1 MKLNFIMLKKCLF
14 VLPFTLAGLVSNAQT
29 ILENKTVNAVPATHL
44 DFDGI
49 NDYVNCGNL
58 APLKISG
65 NNITLEAKVKFK
77 SFAPYVADGNIINK
91 ERNNPDQGYMLRAG
105 STGIVNFNLGNGSWN
120 ELNSPANVVTTGV
133 WYHIAATYD
142 GTTMIIYVDGVQV
155 AATTVVNI
163 NFSSPNQNLT
173 LGAWSYIGRHLNAA
187 VDEVRVWNIART
199 AAQIQ
204 HYMNCELPNPSSQT
218 GLVAY
223 YKFNSGTDGADN
235 GALNYA
241 IDDSPTG
248 HIGFLNNFALNGTA
262 SNWLSGSAVVT
273 GSTCTTL
280 SSDAFELNSLAVQA
294 YPNPS
299 SGIFQLQIQ
308 EEVQLEV
315 YDLMGKMV
323 LQKNVQA
330 GAAFFDLS
338 QYASGVYIL
347 KATNVFGDT
356 IVSKIVKE

>member
-1 MKLNFIMLKKCLF
+1 MLRLFWKIKLSMLW
-14 VLPFTLAGLVSNAQT
+14 
-29 ILENKTVNAVPATHL
+29 PATHL

-49 NDYVNCGNL
+49 NDYVNCGN
-58 APLKISG
+58 APAVQISG
-65 NNITLEAKVKFK
+65 NAITLEARVKFK
-77 SFAPYVADGNIINK
+77 SFAGSFNDGSIINK
-91 ERNNPDQGYMLRAG
+91 EQNSPDYGYMLRAG
-105 STGIVNFNLGNGSWN
+105 SSGIVNFNLGNGWWN
-120 ELNSPANVVTTGV
+120 ELSSPSYSVTTGV
-133 WYHIAATYD
+133 WHHIAATYD
-142 GTTMIIYVDGVQV
+142 GSTMKIYVDGVLVASQV
-155 AATTVVNI
+155 RANI
-163 NFSSPNQNLT
+163 YFSSTNQNLMI
-173 LGAWSYIGRHLNAA
+173 GSWSNIGRYLNAA
-187 VDEVRVWNIART
+187 VDEVRVWNVSRT
-199 AAQIQ
+199 AAEIQ
-204 HYMNCELPNPSSQT
+204 HYMNCELSNPTSQT

-223 YKFNSGTDGADN
+223 YQFNQGIDSADN
-235 GALNYA
+235 TALTTLA
-241 IDDSPTG
+241 DSSATAYTAT
-248 HIGFLNNFALNGTA
+248 LNNFTLNGTT
-262 SNWLSGSAVVT
+262 SNWLSGSSVVT
-273 GSTCTTL
+273 GSTCSIL
-280 SSDAFELNSLAVQA
+280 SSNDFAFNFENVKV